1 MATDSRTLKL
11 AILGEVKG
19 LSDSLNKGS
28 GDVQSFGDKIT
39 KFGKVAAGAFAV
51 ATAAAVVY
59 AGKLAIDGVKAAIED
74 EAAQK
79 RLAKTIEN
87 TTGATKDQ
95 IAKVEDYITKTSL
108 ATGVNDELLRP
119 SLDRLLRAT
128 EDITEAQDL
137 QTLALDIAAGTGKDL
152 TTVSDA
158 LAKAHDGNFTALRKL
173 GGKID
178 DSIIKSKDFEG
189 ATASLA
195 KTFEGQATAKAET
208 FAGKLDR
215 LRIAFDEGKETIGA
229 FILDAIT
236 PIVTLIV
243 NKVVPAVQDFIDSIG
258 GKKGLTTVF
267 NDFIDFAKLFFTP
280 IIEGIKDAFDKV
292 KDAIGDNK
300 ESFKTLFN
308 FLKDFV
314 APFLGNVLGKAIDVL
329 GTALGILIDVIG
341 KVITVF
347 DKVFTAIKRAFDL
360 LRDFVNFIKNNP
372 ITGAIGGLF
381 GGGRAAGG
389 PVSAGTTYLVGENG
403 PELFTSSTSGR
414 IIPNGAMGGTQLISQ
429 SMAQLIQY
437 QPLARLTIYLT
448 EKQQLTDHST
458 AWVHRYWWVHDRLES
473 SANSNY
479 QWSSPHFSNFVECF
493 YWFWSHFYLATTTG

>member
-19 LSDSLNKGS
+19 LSDSLNKGT
-28 GDVQSFGDKIT
+28 GEVQTFGDKIT
-39 KFGKVAAGAFAV
+39 GFGKVAAGAFAV

-59 AGKLAIDGVKAAIED
+59 AGKLAIDGVKAAMED
-74 EAAQK
+74 EAAQAK
-79 RLAKTIEN
+79 LAKTIEN
-87 TTGATKDQ
+87 TTGATEDQ
-95 IAKVEDYITKTSL
+95 IAKVEDYILKTSL
-108 ATGVNDELLRP
+108 ATGVNDDVLRP
-119 SLDRLLRAT
+119 SLDRLVRAT
-128 EDITEAQDL
+128 QDVQEAQEL

-158 LAKAHDGNFTALRKL
+158 LAKAHDGNFTALKKL

-195 KTFEGQATAKAET
+195 KTFEGQASTKAET
-208 FAGKLDR
+208 FSGKLDR
-215 LRIAFDEGKETIGA
+215 LKIAFDEGKETIGA

-243 NKVVPAVQDFIDSIG
+243 ENVVPAIENFINSIG
-258 GKKGLTTVF
+258 GEKGLKNVF

-280 IIEGIKDAFDKV
+280 IIEGIKGAFDKI

-300 ESFKTLFN
+300 ESFQKLFN
-308 FLKDFV
+308 FLKDYV
-314 APFLGNVLGKAIDVL
+314 APFLGTVLGGAIDIL
-329 GTALGILIDVIG
+329 GTALGILIDILG

-347 DKVFTAIKRAFDL
+347 DKVFTGIKKAFDL
-360 LRDFVNFIKNNP
+360 LKDFVNFIRNNP
-372 ITGAIGGLF
+372 VTQGISGLF

-403 PELFTSSTSGR
+403 PELFTSSSSGT
-414 IIPNGAMGGTQLISQ
+414 IIPNGAMGGSGTTINLTVNGALDAEGTARTIINILNRSQ
-429 SMAQLIQY
+429 
-437 QPLARLTIYLT
+437 ARGSLG
-448 EKQQLTDHST
+448 
-458 AWVHRYWWVHDRLES
+458 AG
-473 SANSNY
+473 A
-479 QWSSPHFSNFVECF
+479 F
-493 YWFWSHFYLATTTG
+493 A